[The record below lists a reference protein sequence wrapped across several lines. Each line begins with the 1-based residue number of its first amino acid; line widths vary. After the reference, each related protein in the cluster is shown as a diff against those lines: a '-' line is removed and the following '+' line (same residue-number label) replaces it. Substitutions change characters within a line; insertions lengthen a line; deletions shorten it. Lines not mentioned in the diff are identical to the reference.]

1 LSDNHLPAL
10 RTAVIEGPL
19 AFQMRRFAA
28 AQANDWGLQIL
39 NLPQVAARLAGGF
52 AIPASVDQLELA
64 IRENAPRKDSAAASP
79 SGHLMPHCGFRIDR
93 LVWPRTTLRSE
104 SLSED
109 DWVDAA
115 WIRDRLGGTG
125 KTQRDVARVLGIDAS
140 GVSRLLDGRRK
151 LGADEARTI
160 RAFFD
165 GAAPGAASA
174 TDVRA
179 NESMTKRKLPG
190 PKPRTTL
197 SADIPILGPIVPDG
211 PDHFRLPGGSPAE
224 HRPCPP
230 QCVGV
235 TGAFGIFLPDDSLA
249 PRAWAGEVLYVHP
262 NKPAIANADVC
273 VRFKARTSTHW
284 SSFP

>member
-1 LSDNHLPAL
+1 
-10 RTAVIEGPL
+10 
-19 AFQMRRFAA
+19 M
-28 AQANDWGLQIL
+28 
-39 NLPQVAARLAGGF
+39 
-52 AIPASVDQLELA
+52 
-64 IRENAPRKDSAAASP
+64 
-79 SGHLMPHCGFRIDR
+79 
-93 LVWPRTTLRSE
+93 RSE

-115 WIRDRLGGTG
+115 WIRDRLGVTG

-165 GAAPGAASA
+165 GAAPGAGSSA
-174 TDVRA
+174 RDVGA
-179 NESMTKRKLPG
+179 NESMAKRNLPG
-190 PKPRTTL
+190 PKPRTRL

-262 NKPAIANADVC
+262 NKPAIANADVY
-273 VRFKARTSTHW
+273 VRFKAPGDRIAILRCLGANEHSLEFLSVTVVTPSR
-284 SSFP
+284 SSGPPFRIRRSEIANIGRIVLIATE